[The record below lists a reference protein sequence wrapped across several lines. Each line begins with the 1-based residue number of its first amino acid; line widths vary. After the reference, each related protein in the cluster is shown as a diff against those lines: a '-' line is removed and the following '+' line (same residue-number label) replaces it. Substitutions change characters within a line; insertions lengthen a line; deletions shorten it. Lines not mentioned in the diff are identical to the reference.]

1 MTEKWMKSCLML
13 AFLCVL
19 SCMAVADKAENCYF
33 YNPDGG
39 QYIHED
45 SRCSTISSKYWPMLK
60 TVSLDQLIGSE
71 YKDKLLCSKCCTIK
85 SHGDAFFQNKD
96 KVVGCFN
103 VIGRAADN
111 LDFYTSC
118 YENALDYLIEEIG
131 DREEQYAILVE
142 GGNGRW
148 GYPDDNDVSREMAIS
163 IAYAALQEYI
173 GIEDVHNP
181 GTSSN
186 AIGGNTPLQ

>member
-1 MTEKWMKSCLML
+1 M
-13 AFLCVL
+13 
-19 SCMAVADKAENCYF
+19 
-33 YNPDGG
+33 
-39 QYIHED
+39 
-45 SRCSTISSKYWPMLK
+45 
-60 TVSLDQLIGSE
+60 
-71 YKDKLLCSKCCTIK
+71 
-85 SHGDAFFQNKD
+85 
-96 KVVGCFN
+96 
-103 VIGRAADN
+103 
-111 LDFYTSC
+111 DFYTSC